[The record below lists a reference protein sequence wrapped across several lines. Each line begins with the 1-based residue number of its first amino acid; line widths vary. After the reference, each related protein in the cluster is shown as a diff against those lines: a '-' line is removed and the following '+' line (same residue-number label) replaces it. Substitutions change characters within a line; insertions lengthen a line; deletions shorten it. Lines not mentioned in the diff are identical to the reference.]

1 MKNAMQRL
9 LKMLKIN
16 NLQYNAN
23 RDPEVYRRAVN
34 KPFRIQAVL
43 AGSGTARCQL
53 VDAAGKV
60 VADKSLQLPGTFTHE
75 LSYGAP
81 GVHVLRLKVEG
92 GGQVAEQDLR
102 LDVVEH
108 DWIG

>member
-1 MKNAMQRL
+1 MAPL

-16 NLQYNAN
+16 NLQYNPN
-23 RDPEVYRRAVN
+23 RDPEVYRRAVD

-53 VDAAGKV
+53 IDATGKV
-60 VADKSLQLPGTFTHE
+60 VADKSLPLPGTFTHE
-75 LSYGAP
+75 LRYGAP
-81 GVHVLRLKVEG
+81 GVHVLRFMAEAG
-92 GGQVAEQDLR
+92 GRSVEQDLR